1 MLLTQDQNE
10 MQNILKALS
19 AIPNDPN
26 AMRVRDYVMQA
37 LAQQTRTLGEQRG
50 QVPVQPGQYQ
60 IKRQPRSPMSGQLA
74 DVLSGAYSTI
84 KSAF

>member
-37 LAQQTRTLGEQRG
+37 LAQKTRTIGQQRV
-50 QVPVQPGQYQ
+50 QVPVQPNQYQ
-60 IKRQPRSPMSGQLA
+60 IKQQPRSPLA
-74 DVLSGAYSTI
+74 NVLSGAYSAITD
-84 KSAF
+84 KF